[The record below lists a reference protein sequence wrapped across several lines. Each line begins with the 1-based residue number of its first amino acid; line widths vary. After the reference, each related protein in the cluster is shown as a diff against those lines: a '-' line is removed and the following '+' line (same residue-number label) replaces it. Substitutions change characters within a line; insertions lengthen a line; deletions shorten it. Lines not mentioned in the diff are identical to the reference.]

1 MFQALEGKGPTIAET
16 EPQPV
21 DVLDAEKP
29 ESVSSEPNE
38 LATVECPNCHTLNCS
53 VVECCACGRLGCRIT
68 SVTCPYHRHGA
79 RVQHQDGSYGDVAPH
94 MTQCSIE
101 DCGETVLVNG
111 QKYSVGTAPGAGN
124 NCLVFSLAQCL
135 RLQEVDAATVRL
147 KLVQMH
153 PKGEAKVTKSN
164 FLTAEFHW
172 HSLLGADPTEYTVV
186 VLNDSR
192 KQGACH
198 GHGPK
203 QIVIE
208 NLGNQHFQP
217 LLLSA

>member
-1 MFQALEGKGPTIAET
+1 M
-16 EPQPV
+16 
-21 DVLDAEKP
+21 
-29 ESVSSEPNE
+29 
-38 LATVECPNCHTLNCS
+38 
-53 VVECCACGRLGCRIT
+53 
-68 SVTCPYHRHGA
+68 
-79 RVQHQDGSYGDVAPH
+79 PH

-101 DCGETVLVNG
+101 DCGETVIVNG
-111 QKYSVGTAPGAGN
+111 QKYSVGTAPGTGN

-135 RLQEVDAATVRL
+135 CLQEVDAATVRL

-172 HSLLGADPTEYTVV
+172 HSILKVLGADPTQYTVV

-217 LLLSA
+217 FLLSA

>member
-1 MFQALEGKGPTIAET
+1 M
-16 EPQPV
+16 
-21 DVLDAEKP
+21 
-29 ESVSSEPNE
+29 
-38 LATVECPNCHTLNCS
+38 
-53 VVECCACGRLGCRIT
+53 
-68 SVTCPYHRHGA
+68 
-79 RVQHQDGSYGDVAPH
+79 
-94 MTQCSIE
+94 
-101 DCGETVLVNG
+101 
-111 QKYSVGTAPGAGN
+111 
-124 NCLVFSLAQCL
+124 
-135 RLQEVDAATVRL
+135 DAATVRL

-172 HSLLGADPTEYTVV
+172 HSILKLLGADPRQYTVV

-198 GHGPK
+198 GHRPK

-217 LLLSA
+217 FLLSA